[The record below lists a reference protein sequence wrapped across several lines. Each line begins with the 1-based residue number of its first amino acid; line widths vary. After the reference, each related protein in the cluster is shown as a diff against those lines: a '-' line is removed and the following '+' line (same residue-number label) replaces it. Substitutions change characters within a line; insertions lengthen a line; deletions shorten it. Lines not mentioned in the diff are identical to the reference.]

1 MNAVRGLAR
10 QWWTFLPPLA
20 GVGILAMLVGAVVAA
35 PTELVEGDVQRL
47 MYIHVPSAQAMY
59 LAFAIVFVG
68 SVMVLWKRDMRWDAV
83 ARSAAGVGVL
93 FTGFALVTGMLWG
106 KPTWGVYWQW
116 DARLTSTLVLFLVYA
131 AYLLARAVS
140 DPSDEQAARYSAVYA
155 IIGFLDVPLIVMSVR
170 WWRTLHP
177 QPIVAR
183 LDPQLPG
190 SMLLVLLISTL
201 AIFVLAVWL
210 ILLRTATERT
220 GQRLLGLRAAVD
232 RREEA

>member
-1 MNAVRGLAR
+1 MNTLDRLYSLRWVV
-10 QWWTFLPPLA
+10 LPPLV

-35 PTELVEGDVQRL
+35 PRELVEGDVQRL

-59 LAFAIVFVG
+59 LAFGVVFVA
-68 SVMVLWKRDMRWDAV
+68 SILVLWKRDMRWDAV
-83 ARSAAGVGVL
+83 ARGAASVGVM
-93 FTGFALVTGMLWG
+93 FTGFALVTGALWG

-116 DARLTSTLVLFLVYA
+116 DARLTSTLVLFLVYS
-131 AYLLARAVS
+131 AYLLARSVS

-155 IIGFLDVPLIVMSVR
+155 IVGFLDVPLIVMSVR

-190 SMLLVLLISTL
+190 SMLLVLLISTI
-201 AIFVLAVWL
+201 AIFLLAVWL
-210 ILLRTATERT
+210 IALRTDTERL

>member
-1 MNAVRGLAR
+1 MKPVNRLYSLRWAL
-10 QWWTFLPPLA
+10 LPPLT
-20 GVGILAMLVGAVVAA
+20 GVGMLAMLVGAVVAA

-59 LAFAIVFVG
+59 LAFGVVFVA
-68 SVMVLWKRDMRWDAV
+68 SIVVLWKRDRRWDTV
-83 ARSAAGVGVL
+83 ARSAASVGVM
-93 FTGFALVTGMLWG
+93 FTGFALVTGSLWG

-116 DARLTSTLVLFLVYA
+116 DARLTSTLVLFLVYS

-155 IIGFLDVPLIVMSVR
+155 IVGFLDVPLIVMSVR

-177 QPIVAR
+177 QPIVSR
-183 LDPQLPG
+183 VDPQLPG
-190 SMLLVLLISTL
+190 SMLAVLGISTL
-201 AIFVLAVWL
+201 AIFLLALWL
-210 ILLRTATERT
+210 ILLRTDTERL

>member
-1 MNAVRGLAR
+1 MNAVRRLYALR
-10 QWWTFLPPLA
+10 WVLLPPLA
-20 GVGILAMLVGAVVAA
+20 GAGILAMIVGAVVVA
-35 PTELVEGDVQRL
+35 PREAVEGDVQRL
-47 MYIHVPSAQAMY
+47 MYIHIPSAQAMY
-59 LAFAIVFVG
+59 LAFGVVFVA

-83 ARSAAGVGVL
+83 ARGAAGVGVL
-93 FTGFALVTGMLWG
+93 FTGFALATGSLWG
-106 KPTWGVYWQW
+106 KPVWGTYWQW

-155 IIGFLDVPLIVMSVR
+155 IVGFLDVPLIVLSVR

-190 SMLLVLLISTL
+190 SMLAVLGISTL
-201 AIFVLAVWL
+201 AIFVLATWL
-210 ILLRTATERT
+210 ILLRTDTERL

>member
-1 MNAVRGLAR
+1 MNAIRRLYGLR
-10 QWWTFLPPLA
+10 WVLLPPLV
-20 GVGILAMLVGAVVAA
+20 GVGMLAMIVGAVIVAPREA
-35 PTELVEGDVQRL
+35 VEGDVQRL
-47 MYIHVPSAQAMY
+47 MYIHIPSAQAMY
-59 LAFAIVFVG
+59 LAFGIVFIA
-68 SVMVLWKRDMRWDAV
+68 SIMVLWKRDMRWDAV
-83 ARSAAGVGVL
+83 ARAAASVGVL
-93 FTGFALVTGMLWG
+93 FTGFALATGSLWG
-106 KPTWGVYWQW
+106 KPIWGVYWQW
-116 DARLTSTLVLFLVYA
+116 DARLTSTLVLFLIYA

-155 IIGFLDVPLIVMSVR
+155 VVGFLDVPLIVMSVR

-190 SMLLVLLISTL
+190 SMLAVLGISTL
-201 AIFVLAVWL
+201 AIFMLAAWL
-210 ILLRTATERT
+210 ILLRTDTERL

>member
-1 MNAVRGLAR
+1 MSAVRRLYGLR
-10 QWWTFLPPLA
+10 WVVLPPLV
-20 GVGILAMLVGAVVAA
+20 GVGMLGMIAGAVVVA
-35 PTELVEGDVQRL
+35 PREAVEGDVQRL
-47 MYIHVPSAQAMY
+47 MYIHLPSAQAMY
-59 LAFAIVFVG
+59 LAFGVVFVA

-83 ARSAAGVGVL
+83 ARGAASVGVM
-93 FTGFALVTGMLWG
+93 FTGFALATGSLWG
-106 KPTWGVYWQW
+106 KPIWGVYWQW

-140 DPSDEQAARYSAVYA
+140 DTSDEQAARYSAVYA

-177 QPIVAR
+177 QPIVSR
-183 LDPQLPG
+183 VDPQIPDG
-190 SMLLVLLISTL
+190 MLAVLGVSTL
-201 AIFVLAVWL
+201 AILMLATWL
-210 ILLRTATERT
+210 ILLQTDTERL

>member
-1 MNAVRGLAR
+1 MSALNRLYDAR
-10 QWWTFLPPLA
+10 WVLLPPLV
-20 GVGILAMLVGAVVAA
+20 GVGMLAMLVGAVVAA
-35 PTELVEGDVQRL
+35 PRELVEGDVQRL

-59 LAFAIVFVG
+59 LAFGIVFLA
-68 SVMVLWKRDMRWDAV
+68 SVMVLWRRDMRWDAV
-83 ARSAAGVGVL
+83 ARGAASVGVM
-93 FTGFALVTGMLWG
+93 FTAFALITGALWG

-131 AYLLARAVS
+131 AYLLARAMS

-190 SMLLVLLISTL
+190 SMLLVLLISTI
-201 AIFVLAVWL
+201 AIFLLALWL
-210 ILLRTATERT
+210 IALRTDTERL

>member
-10 QWWTFLPPLA
+10 RWWTFLPPLA

>member
-1 MNAVRGLAR
+1 MNTLGRIYGLR
-10 QWWTFLPPLA
+10 WVVLPPLV
-20 GVGILAMLVGAVVAA
+20 GVGMLAMIVGAVVAA
-35 PTELVEGDVQRL
+35 PRELVEGDVQRL

-59 LAFAIVFVG
+59 LAFGVVFVA
-68 SVMVLWKRDMRWDAV
+68 SVLVLWKRDMRWDAV
-83 ARSAAGVGVL
+83 ARGAASVGVM
-93 FTGFALVTGMLWG
+93 FTGFALVTGALWG

-131 AYLLARAVS
+131 AYLLARSVS

-155 IIGFLDVPLIVMSVR
+155 IVGFLDVPLIVMSVR

-190 SMLLVLLISTL
+190 SMLLVLLISTIAIYLL
-201 AIFVLAVWL
+201 AIWL
-210 ILLRTATERT
+210 IALRTDTERL